1 MKKKKNRFWLFVFS
15 LWPGA
20 GHMYIGFMKM
30 GLSFM
35 TGFLLSCAVVGITN
49 IGALAVFPII
59 IYVYAFFHANN
70 LGSLD
75 DEQFA
80 AMEDEYLFGFANMD
94 YSRLKLN
101 RKNRNLAAVVL
112 IILGVCM
119 LWNVGFSM
127 LWEYVGW
134 DNPVVKVIYYTVR
147 DELPRAVLALAV
159 IWIGVRMLRGKS
171 EIAETGANGREP
183 SAEQGAERHV
193 MQIEQRKEQAESG
206 QKDDRQQD
214 EQADEQQ
221 NGQQDGERAG
231 QQDGQADEQREA

>member
-49 IGALAVFPII
+49 IGVLAVFPII

-70 LGSLD
+70 LGGLE

-101 RKNRNLAAVVL
+101 RRNRNLAAAAL

-119 LWNVGFSM
+119 LWNVGFGM
-127 LWEYVGW
+127 LWDYVGW

-147 DELPRAVLALAV
+147 DELPRVVLALAV
-159 IWIGVRMLRGKS
+159 IWVGVRLLRGKS
-171 EIAETGANGREP
+171 EIEEPDRNRKEQAVETP
-183 SAEQGAERHV
+183 V
-193 MQIEQRKEQAESG
+193 MQIEQRKEQAEDG
-206 QKDDRQQD
+206 QKD
-214 EQADEQQ
+214 E
-221 NGQQDGERAG
+221 
-231 QQDGQADEQREA
+231 QQDGQTDGQREA

>member
-49 IGALAVFPII
+49 IGVLAVFPII

-70 LGSLD
+70 LGGLE

-101 RKNRNLAAVVL
+101 RRNRNLAAAAL

-119 LWNVGFSM
+119 LWNVGFGM
-127 LWEYVGW
+127 LWDYVGW

-159 IWIGVRMLRGKS
+159 IWVGVRLLRGKS
-171 EIAETGANGREP
+171 EIEEPDTNRKEQAVETP
-183 SAEQGAERHV
+183 V
-193 MQIEQRKEQAESG
+193 MQIEQKKEQAEDG
-206 QKDDRQQD
+206 QKD
-214 EQADEQQ
+214 E
-221 NGQQDGERAG
+221 
-231 QQDGQADEQREA
+231 QQDGQTDGQREA

>member
-49 IGALAVFPII
+49 IGVLAVFPII

-70 LGSLD
+70 LGGLE

-101 RKNRNLAAVVL
+101 RRNRNLAAAAL

-119 LWNVGFSM
+119 LWNVGFGM
-127 LWEYVGW
+127 LRDYMGW
-134 DNPVVKVIYYTVR
+134 DNPVVRMIYYTVR
-147 DELPRAVLALAV
+147 DELPRAVLALLI
-159 IWIGVRMLRGKS
+159 IWVGVRMLRGRN
-171 EIAETGANGREP
+171 EIAETDGNGKEMN
-183 SAEQGAERHV
+183 AEQTAEPPV
-193 MQIEQRKEQAESG
+193 MQIEQRKELAEDG
-206 QKDDRQQD
+206 QKD
-214 EQADEQQ
+214 E
-221 NGQQDGERAG
+221 G
-231 QQDGQADEQREA
+231 QQDGQREA

>member
-49 IGALAVFPII
+49 IGVLAVFPII

-70 LGSLD
+70 LGGLE

-101 RKNRNLAAVVL
+101 RRNRNLAAAAL

-119 LWNVGFSM
+119 LWNVGFGM
-127 LWEYVGW
+127 LWDYVGW
-134 DNPVVKVIYYTVR
+134 DNPVEKVIYYTVR

-159 IWIGVRMLRGKS
+159 IWVGVRLLRGKS
-171 EIAETGANGREP
+171 EIEEPDTNRKEQAVETP
-183 SAEQGAERHV
+183 V
-193 MQIEQRKEQAESG
+193 MQIEQKKEQAEDG
-206 QKDDRQQD
+206 QKD
-214 EQADEQQ
+214 E
-221 NGQQDGERAG
+221 
-231 QQDGQADEQREA
+231 QQDGQTDGQREA

>member
-49 IGALAVFPII
+49 IGVLAVFPII

-70 LGSLD
+70 LGGLE

-101 RKNRNLAAVVL
+101 RRNRNLAAAAL

-119 LWNVGFSM
+119 LWNVGFGM
-127 LWEYVGW
+127 LWDYVGW

-159 IWIGVRMLRGKS
+159 IWVGVRLLRGKS
-171 EIAETGANGREP
+171 EIEEPDRNRKEQAVETP
-183 SAEQGAERHV
+183 V
-193 MQIEQRKEQAESG
+193 MQIEQKKEQAEDG
-206 QKDDRQQD
+206 QKD
-214 EQADEQQ
+214 E
-221 NGQQDGERAG
+221 
-231 QQDGQADEQREA
+231 QQDGQTDGQREA

>member
-49 IGALAVFPII
+49 IGVLAVFPII

-70 LGSLD
+70 LGGLD

-101 RKNRNLAAVVL
+101 RRNRNLAAAAL

-119 LWNVGFSM
+119 LWNVGFGM
-127 LWEYVGW
+127 LRDYMGW
-134 DNPVVKVIYYTVR
+134 DNPVVRMIYYTVR
-147 DELPRAVLALAV
+147 DELPRAVLALLI
-159 IWIGVRMLRGKS
+159 IWVGVRMLRGRN
-171 EIAETGANGREP
+171 EIAETDGNGKEMN
-183 SAEQGAERHV
+183 AEQTAEPPV
-193 MQIEQRKEQAESG
+193 MQIEQRKELAEDG
-206 QKDDRQQD
+206 QKD
-214 EQADEQQ
+214 E
-221 NGQQDGERAG
+221 G
-231 QQDGQADEQREA
+231 QQDGQREA

>member
-49 IGALAVFPII
+49 IGVLAVFPII

-101 RKNRNLAAVVL
+101 RRNRNLAAAAL

-119 LWNVGFSM
+119 LWNVGFGM
-127 LWEYVGW
+127 LRDYMGW
-134 DNPVVKVIYYTVR
+134 DNPVVRMIYYTVR
-147 DELPRAVLALAV
+147 DELPRAVLALLI
-159 IWIGVRMLRGKS
+159 IWVGVRMLRGRN
-171 EIAETGANGREP
+171 EIAETDGNGKEMN
-183 SAEQGAERHV
+183 AEQTAEPPV
-193 MQIEQRKEQAESG
+193 MQIEQRKELAEDG
-206 QKDDRQQD
+206 QKD
-214 EQADEQQ
+214 E
-221 NGQQDGERAG
+221 G
-231 QQDGQADEQREA
+231 QQDGQREA

>member
-49 IGALAVFPII
+49 IGVLAVFPII

-70 LGSLD
+70 LGGLE

-101 RKNRNLAAVVL
+101 RRNRNLAAAAL

-119 LWNVGFSM
+119 LWNVGFGM
-127 LWEYVGW
+127 LWDYVGW
-134 DNPVVKVIYYTVR
+134 DNPVMKVIYYTVR
-147 DELPRAVLALAV
+147 DELPRAVIALAV
-159 IWIGVRMLRGKS
+159 IWIGVRLLRGKS
-171 EIAETGANGREP
+171 EIGEADVNGKGP
-183 SAEQGAERHV
+183 SVEQDAERPV
-193 MQIEQRKEQAESG
+193 MQIEQRKEQAEGG
-206 QKDDRQQD
+206 Q
-214 EQADEQQ
+214 ENE
-221 NGQQDGERAG
+221 G
-231 QQDGQADEQREA
+231 QQDGQPDEQREA

>member
-15 LWPGA
+15 LFPGA

-35 TGFLLSCAVVGITN
+35 TGFLLSCAVMGITN
-49 IGALAVFPII
+49 IGVLAVFPII

-70 LGSLD
+70 IGSLD

-101 RKNRNLAAVVL
+101 RKNRNLAAAAL

-119 LWNVGFSM
+119 LWNVGFGM
-127 LWEYVGW
+127 LWDYVGW

-159 IWIGVRMLRGKS
+159 IWVGVRLLRGKN
-171 EIAETGANGREP
+171 EIAETDAKESEPFGA
-183 SAEQGAERHV
+183 QTVERP
-193 MQIEQRKEQAESG
+193 MIQLEQRNEQALEG
-206 QKDDRQQD
+206 QNNEQTAGDAEEQKD
-214 EQADEQQ
+214 EQPESQK
-221 NGQQDGERAG
+221 
-231 QQDGQADEQREA
+231 EA

>member
-49 IGALAVFPII
+49 IGVLAVFPII

-70 LGSLD
+70 LGGLE

-101 RKNRNLAAVVL
+101 RRNRNLAAAAL

-119 LWNVGFSM
+119 LWNVGFGM
-127 LWEYVGW
+127 LWDYVGW
-134 DNPVVKVIYYTVR
+134 DNPVMKVIYYTVR

-159 IWIGVRMLRGKS
+159 IWVGVRLLRGKS
-171 EIAETGANGREP
+171 EIEEPDRNRKEQAVETP
-183 SAEQGAERHV
+183 V
-193 MQIEQRKEQAESG
+193 MQIEQRKEQAEDG
-206 QKDDRQQD
+206 QKD
-214 EQADEQQ
+214 E
-221 NGQQDGERAG
+221 
-231 QQDGQADEQREA
+231 QQDGQTDGQREA

>member
-49 IGALAVFPII
+49 IGVLAVFPII

-101 RKNRNLAAVVL
+101 RRNRNLAAAAL

-119 LWNVGFSM
+119 LWNVGLGM
-127 LWEYVGW
+127 LRDYMGW
-134 DNPVVKVIYYTVR
+134 DNPVVRMIYYTVR
-147 DELPRAVLALAV
+147 DELPRAVLALLI
-159 IWIGVRMLRGKS
+159 IWVGVRMLRGRN
-171 EIAETGANGREP
+171 EIAETDGNGKEMN
-183 SAEQGAERHV
+183 AEQTAEPPV
-193 MQIEQRKEQAESG
+193 MQIEQRKELAEDG
-206 QKDDRQQD
+206 QKD
-214 EQADEQQ
+214 E
-221 NGQQDGERAG
+221 G
-231 QQDGQADEQREA
+231 QQDGQREA

>member
-49 IGALAVFPII
+49 IGVLAVFPII

-70 LGSLD
+70 LGGLE

-101 RKNRNLAAVVL
+101 RRNRNLAAAAL

-119 LWNVGFSM
+119 LWNVGFGM
-127 LWEYVGW
+127 LWDYVGW

-159 IWIGVRMLRGKS
+159 IWVGVRLLRGKS
-171 EIAETGANGREP
+171 EIEEPDRNRKEQAVETP
-183 SAEQGAERHV
+183 V
-193 MQIEQRKEQAESG
+193 MQIEQRKEQAEDG
-206 QKDDRQQD
+206 QKD
-214 EQADEQQ
+214 E
-221 NGQQDGERAG
+221 
-231 QQDGQADEQREA
+231 QQDGQTDEQREA

>member
-49 IGALAVFPII
+49 IGVLAVFPII

-70 LGSLD
+70 LGGLE

-101 RKNRNLAAVVL
+101 RRNRNLAAAAL

-119 LWNVGFSM
+119 LWNVGFGM
-127 LWEYVGW
+127 LWDYVGW

-159 IWIGVRMLRGKS
+159 IWVGVRLLRGKS
-171 EIAETGANGREP
+171 EIEEPDRNRKEQAVETP
-183 SAEQGAERHV
+183 V
-193 MQIEQRKEQAESG
+193 MQIEQRKEQAEDG
-206 QKDDRQQD
+206 QKD
-214 EQADEQQ
+214 E
-221 NGQQDGERAG
+221 
-231 QQDGQADEQREA
+231 QQDGQTDGQREA

>member
-15 LWPGA
+15 LWPGV

-49 IGALAVFPII
+49 IGVLAVFPII

-70 LGSLD
+70 LGGLE

-101 RKNRNLAAVVL
+101 RRNRNLAAAAL

-119 LWNVGFSM
+119 LWNVGFGM
-127 LWEYVGW
+127 LWDYVGW

-147 DELPRAVLALAV
+147 DELPRAVLALV
-159 IWIGVRMLRGKS
+159 IIWVGVRLLRGKS
-171 EIAETGANGREP
+171 EIEEPDRNRKEQAVETP
-183 SAEQGAERHV
+183 V
-193 MQIEQRKEQAESG
+193 MQIEQRKEQAEDG
-206 QKDDRQQD
+206 QKD
-214 EQADEQQ
+214 E
-221 NGQQDGERAG
+221 
-231 QQDGQADEQREA
+231 QQDGQTDGQREA

>member
-49 IGALAVFPII
+49 IGVLAVFPII

-70 LGSLD
+70 LGGLE

-101 RKNRNLAAVVL
+101 RRNRNLAAAAL

-119 LWNVGFSM
+119 LWNVGFGM
-127 LWEYVGW
+127 LWDYVGW

-159 IWIGVRMLRGKS
+159 IWVGVRLLRGKS
-171 EIAETGANGREP
+171 EIEEPDRNRKEQAVETP
-183 SAEQGAERHV
+183 V
-193 MQIEQRKEQAESG
+193 MQIEQRKEQAEDG
-206 QKDDRQQD
+206 QTD
-214 EQADEQQ
+214 E
-221 NGQQDGERAG
+221 
-231 QQDGQADEQREA
+231 QQDGQTDGQREA

>member
-80 AMEDEYLFGFANMD
+80 ALEDEYLFGFADMD
-94 YSRLKLN
+94 YSRFKLN
-101 RKNRNLAAVVL
+101 RKNRNIAAVVF
-112 IILGVCM
+112 IVLGVCM
-119 LWNVGFSM
+119 LWNVGFGM
-127 LWEYVGW
+127 LRDYMGW
-134 DNPVVKVIYYTVR
+134 DNWMIQTIYYFVQ
-147 DELPRAVLALAV
+147 DELPRAVIGVAV
-159 IWIGVRMLRGKS
+159 IWFGVSLLRGKKDVLV
-171 EIAETGANGREP
+171 P
-183 SAEQGAERHV
+183 
-193 MQIEQRKEQAESG
+193 QIEQKEEPADREKSEPADG
-206 QKDDRQQD
+206 QGSEPADSQRS
-214 EQADEQQ
+214 EQT
-221 NGQQDGERAG
+221 
-231 QQDGQADEQREA
+231 DGQAEG

>member
-1 MKKKKNRFWLFVFS
+1 
-15 LWPGA
+15 
-20 GHMYIGFMKM
+20 MYIGFMKM

-49 IGALAVFPII
+49 IGVLAVFPII

-70 LGSLD
+70 LGGLE

-101 RKNRNLAAVVL
+101 RRNRNLAAAAL

-119 LWNVGFSM
+119 LWNVGFGM
-127 LWEYVGW
+127 LWDYVGW

-147 DELPRAVLALAV
+147 DELPRAVLALV
-159 IWIGVRMLRGKS
+159 IIWVGMRLLRGKS
-171 EIAETGANGREP
+171 EIEETDTNRKEQTAEP
-183 SAEQGAERHV
+183 PV
-193 MQIEQRKEQAESG
+193 MQIEQRKELAEDG
-206 QKDDRQQD
+206 QKD
-214 EQADEQQ
+214 E
-221 NGQQDGERAG
+221 G
-231 QQDGQADEQREA
+231 QQDGQREA

>member
-80 AMEDEYLFGFANMD
+80 AMDDEYLFGFANID
-94 YSRLKLN
+94 YSRFRLN
-101 RKNRNLAAVVL
+101 RKIRSIAAVVL

-119 LWNVGFSM
+119 LWDVGFSM

-147 DELPRAVLALAV
+147 DELPRAVLALVV
-159 IWIGVRMLRGKS
+159 IWVGVRMLRGKKES
-171 EIAETGANGREP
+171 EETGASGKEP
-183 SAEQGAERHV
+183 SVEQDIERPV
-193 MQIEQRKEQAESG
+193 MQIEQRKEQVEDG
-206 QKDDRQQD
+206 QRDGQQD
-214 EQADEQQ
+214 EQQSGQPDGEQ
-221 NGQQDGERAG
+221 NGRQDDR
-231 QQDGQADEQREA
+231 REA